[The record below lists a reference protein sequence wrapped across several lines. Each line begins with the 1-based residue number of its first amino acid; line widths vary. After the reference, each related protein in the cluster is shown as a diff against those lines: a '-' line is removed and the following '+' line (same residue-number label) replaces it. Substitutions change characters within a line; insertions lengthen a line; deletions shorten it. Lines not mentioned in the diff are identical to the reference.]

1 MVSDAPDGENG
12 PGLREPLIFVSDASA
27 EAQRLSTA
35 LRKRGY
41 QVVEVPLALL
51 VSRVAVQK
59 PALILCDVDAD
70 HALETAHRLR
80 DVPGGA
86 HVDVIFFGEAGR
98 ALLERRDAVFHE
110 ASGVFTRPVDT
121 YALLRKVEALIGA
134 PNSQAEQALA
144 TAERRASVRIQQ
156 SPFSTRGSA
165 PPVASVD
172 ADRPASAPPDPRLS
186 SRPPGGKATQHRSPS
201 APPSLPAAVP
211 LGFGA
216 DPDPMPLARYI
227 PQSEMSAELEQI
239 LARAEQRLTNVPLS
253 LGSGSAR
260 LSPEDEVE
268 AVLPA
273 DVLAALD
280 EPLDPDEDDDD
291 FSSSGGVGTRTGS
304 STARTGAGTGGGATA
319 LGLPSFGAAASAL
332 PAPHDAL
339 TNTASEV
346 PAAAAKA
353 LGPEDAGFEPHESAT
368 PAEPIAR
375 RSSVPADGFALG
387 PEVVAGRAAPFP
399 SQYAGSGSRPPVTAV
414 EPWVS
419 EADAHAAE
427 LREPSVPPLSPLTTD
442 RYQPARSVLPDQ
454 QALTQPPP
462 RIRDSSLQAP
472 SLRLSLPSA
481 SPSLRPM
488 VTRAPSGAPELD
500 IPGALGRGDAV
511 RALARAIR
519 TRYAGALAFE
529 DAAGIRR
536 VVFRDGDFVTAASG
550 IEGESL
556 VAFMTKRGDLSADA
570 AARLG
575 RKLPQFGRHA
585 GAALIAHGHLR
596 QDELWPALRAHA
608 EWLIGRIIEIERG
621 AASLEGQ
628 VPGRLQEEPAVFGGA
643 AGAEVLV
650 EAVRRTVAPEEA
662 IARLGGR
669 TAVLRPGSGQSLL
682 AECALSDHEV
692 TVLRNGAQCSVQELL
707 EAAGSSDFASVI
719 YALHEL
725 GVVQVASAAYAAEA
739 GVARREEFDE
749 LDEDALRDRIRNRRA
764 LVDEGDYFS
773 VLGVG
778 RNATSY
784 DIKRAYLELRREFE
798 PSRVLTA
805 RTLELKD
812 DVDTILEIADEAY
825 EILRDPVRRDR
836 YRRALDASPR

>member
-1 MVSDAPDGENG
+1 MSDAPGGENG
-12 PGLREPLIFVSDASA
+12 PGQSEPLIFVSDASA

-35 LRKRGY
+35 LRERGY
-41 QVVEVPLALL
+41 QVLDVPLALL
-51 VSRVAVQK
+51 VGRVAVQK

-86 HVDVIFFGEAGR
+86 HVDLIFFGEAGR
-98 ALLERRDAVFHE
+98 ALLEKRDSVFHE

-134 PNSQAEQALA
+134 PNAQAEQALA
-144 TAERRASVRIQQ
+144 SAERRASVRIQP
-156 SPFSTRGSA
+156 SPFSTRNAVPSTGM
-165 PPVASVD
+165 D
-172 ADRPASAPPDPRLS
+172 AERPASSPPDPRLS
-186 SRPPGGKATQHRSPS
+186 SRPPGGARARSPS

-216 DPDPMPLARYI
+216 GPDATQRPLAKYI
-227 PQSEMSAELEQI
+227 PQSEMSPELEQL
-239 LARAEQRLTNVPLS
+239 LARAEQRLSNVPLS
-253 LGSGSAR
+253 VGSASAR

-280 EPLDPDEDDDD
+280 ESLDPDEDDDE
-291 FSSSGGVGTRTGS
+291 FSSSGGIGTRTGS
-304 STARTGAGTGGGATA
+304 AATRTGAGTGAGATT
-319 LGLPSFGAAASAL
+319 LGLPSFSAAVNAL
-332 PAPHDAL
+332 PDPQEAL
-339 TNTASEV
+339 TSTAPEPPGAPV
-346 PAAAAKA
+346 VRTPE
-353 LGPEDAGFEPHESAT
+353 PEDAGFEPHESAT

-375 RSSVPADGFALG
+375 RSSVPADGLA
-387 PEVVAGRAAPFP
+387 PPDASRAPPLSP
-399 SQYAGSGSRPPVTAV
+399 SQHAGLGSRPPVTAV

-419 EADAHAAE
+419 EADPNAGE
-427 LREPSVPPLSPLTTD
+427 TREPSVAPEAPPLRTD
-442 RYQPARSVLPDQ
+442 RSGLAQSLVPNQ

-462 RIRDSSLQAP
+462 RVRDSSFND
-472 SLRLSLPSA
+472 SLRLSLPTA
-481 SPSLRPM
+481 LPSLGPM
-488 VTRAPSGAPELD
+488 VSRPPSAAPSELD
-500 IPGALGRGDAV
+500 IPTALGRSDAV
-511 RALARAIR
+511 LALARAIR
-519 TRYAGALAFE
+519 ARYAGALAFE

-596 QDELWPALRAHA
+596 QDDLWPALRAHA
-608 EWLIGRIIEIERG
+608 EWLLGRIIEIERG
-621 AASLEGQ
+621 AASLERQ

-650 EAVRRTVAPEEA
+650 ETVRRTVAPEEA
-662 IARLGGR
+662 LLRLGGR
-669 TAVLRPGSGQSLL
+669 SAVLRAGAGQSLL
-682 AECALSDHEV
+682 AECALNDHEV
-692 TVLRNGAQCSVQELL
+692 SVLNNGAQCSVQELL
-707 EAAGSSDFASVI
+707 EAAGSTDFASVI
-719 YALHEL
+719 YALREL
-725 GVVQVASAAYAAEA
+725 GVVNVLRAGEAAETA
-739 GVARREEFDE
+739 SPRREAFDE

-764 LVDEGDYFS
+764 IVDEGDYFN

-778 RNATSY
+778 RTATSY

-798 PSRVLTA
+798 PSRVLTV

-825 EILRDPVRRDR
+825 EILRDPVRRER
-836 YRRALDASPR
+836 YRRALDARPR